1 MQSYRPYNVL
11 MMRDSPERC
20 VILSVSGP
28 VNNVQVKSKFENRK
42 ERAEMLPG
50 SLLAT
55 PLCWLRDEDS
65 QTLNS
70 TLQTSIYFVQIPIS
84 LRILRL
90 NLNFAFLLGGVFYKP
105 PSLAVVSLAG
115 TFSTQTCVSCR

>member
-11 MMRDSPERC
+11 MMRDSSERR

-42 ERAEMLPG
+42 EMLPD

-55 PLCWLRDEDS
+55 LLRRLRDEIS
-65 QTLNS
+65 QTL
-70 TLQTSIYFVQIPIS
+70 TQH
-84 LRILRL
+84 
-90 NLNFAFLLGGVFYKP
+90 YKP
-105 PSLAVVSLAG
+105 PSTLFRLPSPSG
-115 TFSTQTCVSCR
+115 P